1 MAKKQNKKVMSG
13 HRDVIE
19 DAVGRLYDKT
29 APMLIGEALLFGVV
43 ALLMAFKPLAVFAT
57 LVLAIGVGLVLFGLW
72 RTVSGFVKSYKYG
85 IGGMDIVFG
94 LTNVVLG
101 VLFCVFP
108 SASMITLLYIFLALF
123 LVKAIKSLIFAIH
136 MARARFGHW
145 GGDLFVAIILCV
157 LAGALLFWPLAG
169 AVAVV
174 YYLAITL
181 LMYAAADVYMVIELH
196 RLKEAVD
203 D

>member
-85 IGGMDIVFG
+85 IGGMDMCSV
-94 LTNVVLG
+94 
-101 VLFCVFP
+101 
-108 SASMITLLYIFLALF
+108 
-123 LVKAIKSLIFAIH
+123 
-136 MARARFGHW
+136 
-145 GGDLFVAIILCV
+145 
-157 LAGALLFWPLAG
+157 
-169 AVAVV
+169 
-174 YYLAITL
+174 
-181 LMYAAADVYMVIELH
+181 
-196 RLKEAVD
+196 
-203 D
+203 